1 MNTDDPMHIP
11 DYFSS
16 QIVRANRFYRRSEC
30 EDFSVLAGG
39 RETCAPGYR
48 IERATFPCHAI
59 EFVVSGHGEL
69 VLGTSSLELSAGVV
83 FCYAP
88 GIRHTITNDRK
99 EALEKFFINISGKR
113 AADLLD
119 RELSLSGRVL
129 HTSAP
134 SSLLQTFEELIR
146 VGLENPP
153 WSDKLCNS
161 LTEVLAYKIA
171 GSALEH
177 GTPETTAFS
186 TFRRC
191 RNFIGAHFT
200 RLRTLQELCNDCGV
214 TPSYLCRLFRQFDH
228 QSPYQYLL
236 RLKMNLAA
244 QMLLEKQLQVQEV
257 SRELGFE
264 DPLHFSRSF
273 RNVIGMSPAQL
284 IHFSSSSIP
293 GTGRQPTVSQQDM
306 QSG

>member
-1 MNTDDPMHIP
+1 MNQSDPKHMP
-11 DYFSS
+11 EYFST

-30 EDFSVLAGG
+30 KDFSVLAGG
-39 RETCAPGYR
+39 RETCAAGYR
-48 IERATFPCHAI
+48 IDRTTFPYHAI
-59 EFVVSGHGEL
+59 EFVVSGHGEV
-69 VLGTSSLELSAGVV
+69 VLGSSRLELSAGVV

-88 GIRHTITNDRK
+88 GIRHRIRNDRS
-99 EALEKFFINISGKR
+99 EPLEKFFINISGER
-113 AADLLD
+113 AANLLD
-119 RELSLSGRVL
+119 RELALSGRVL

-161 LTEVLAYKIA
+161 LAEVLAYKIA

-191 RNFIGAHFT
+191 RNFIGVHFT
-200 RLRTLQELCNDCGV
+200 RLRTLQELCYECGV
-214 TPSYLCRLFRQFDH
+214 SPSYLCRLFRQFDH

-244 QMLLEKQLQVQEV
+244 QLLLEKHLQVQEV

-273 RNVIGMSPAQL
+273 KSVIGMSPARL
-284 IHFSSSSIP
+284 IRFSSSS
-293 GTGRQPTVSQQDM
+293 GFET
-306 QSG
+306 